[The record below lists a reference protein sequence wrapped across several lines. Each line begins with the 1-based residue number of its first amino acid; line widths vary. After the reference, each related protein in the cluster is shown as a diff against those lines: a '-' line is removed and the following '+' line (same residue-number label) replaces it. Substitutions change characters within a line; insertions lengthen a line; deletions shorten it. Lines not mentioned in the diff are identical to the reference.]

1 MGIDNY
7 TKYSFDNYITLP
19 LCEQTVDFWHELG
32 FIPNGITLIHIILK
46 VITLALLVKYN
57 LRKGKVIVLIIV
69 LITYLD
75 ALDGF
80 MARKYNQYSVLG
92 EFLDGCSD
100 LIFWLLFGLI
110 IISQQKR
117 NVKLCFS
124 VFYLLIILSCI
135 MTAIQQFEE
144 TSTEPTQA
152 DYIWSAISWNIIP
165 LTFVFSP
172 LVFVSDLN

>member
-7 TKYSFDNYITLP
+7 TKYSFDNYVTLP
-19 LCEQTVDFWHELG
+19 LCERTVGFWHELG

-46 VITLALLVKYN
+46 VITLYLIYH
-57 LRKGKVIVLIIV
+57 KGSKKTVVLFIM
-69 LITYLD
+69 LISYLD

-80 MARKYNQYSVLG
+80 MARKYSQYTILG

-100 LIFWLLFGLI
+100 FVFWLLFGLI
-110 IISQQKR
+110 VISHQKP
-117 NVKLCFS
+117 NVKLCLS
-124 VFYLLIILSCI
+124 VFYLVVILSCI
-135 MTAIQQFEE
+135 VTAIQKFEE
-144 TSTEPTQA
+144 TSTKPTQA

-172 LVFVSDLN
+172 VILSSS